1 MGQWSRCDG
10 FKTYERRSHHR
21 SGGVRHWLMEIQL
34 NCLLPEFHF
43 FNRKQII
50 FSSSISLSLR
60 ADTQRNI
67 AIFSN
72 RHWRRNFFLFLQY
85 FFFSHCP
92 FLTIPLLIT
101 SFIRSKLSDRAI
113 PTFQH
118 FGLCFFWYQ
127 FQHVKVMLLKWWFKF
142 VPPMNECITVI

>member
-10 FKTYERRSHHR
+10 SKTYERHSHHSSR
-21 SGGVRHWLMEIQL
+21 GVRHWLMEIQL

-50 FSSSISLSLR
+50 FSSSISLSLW

-72 RHWRRNFFLFLQY
+72 RHWWRNFFLFLQY
-85 FFFSHCP
+85 FFF
-92 FLTIPLLIT
+92 PLSILNHP
-101 SFIRSKLSDRAI
+101 SSDRLFHKEQTFRQGNSHI
-113 PTFQH
+113 PT
-118 FGLCFFWYQ
+118 LWSMFFWYQ